1 MARTHCIPGAL
12 LLFLAFIL
20 SLLVCPWLRP
30 VRSINP
36 QRLLFFLL
44 REQTALSLP
53 YVREFDFVR
62 VTFQGNATSAN
73 NNEAASQARVS
84 ALLRLLRG
92 LDTSVVLL
100 FHVAWYLGLLLRSC
114 KKW

>member
-36 QRLLFFLL
+36 QRLLFFFSFAK
-44 REQTALSLP
+44 QTALSLP

-100 FHVAWYLGLLLRSC
+100 SHVAWYLGLLL
-114 KKW
+114 